1 MTTACVLPFEYT
13 CYATLPLTRTHCV
26 HCANPSAHHSHSLL
40 AARDAIRPFAHPSL
54 LLTGLPPCWGYV
66 GQRRKNMPRGKG
78 YLCCLSPLGPGWE
91 EEFAASVFTVSAP
104 DAAGGV
110 EDVGRRAG
118 AVVKL
123 GATVILID
131 QRGMV
136 WNSKPGGSMS
146 LTVNG
151 WVGLRQRGARGEMHV
166 RFTNT
171 DDGGIGGGS
180 ESGGGGGGSGS
191 GPGVS
196 AAAGL
201 SSGAAVGGGEHGE
214 GGSVAESAHRSIV
227 VGGSEDTLDAVL
239 VAQRAPDSPFSRRE
253 QSDSGD
259 GKEGSPFF
267 ADGENG
273 SLLHQRFSAD
283 DLTALGG
290 EGGSP
295 AAAVSSVASTAS
307 AGNAEGQAG
316 RQQQQ
321 QQQQEEE
328 EELGGGSGGGEGEA
342 VRYGQ
347 RVFIDVADSH
357 RSRTRRNEKR
367 LSNFKKDNSK
377 IMGGYICCDG
387 QGWDLMFTLVREH

>member
-1 MTTACVLPFEYT
+1 
-13 CYATLPLTRTHCV
+13 
-26 HCANPSAHHSHSLL
+26 
-40 AARDAIRPFAHPSL
+40 
-54 LLTGLPPCWGYV
+54 
-66 GQRRKNMPRGKG
+66 MPRGKG

-104 DAAGGV
+104 DAVGGV

-118 AVVKL
+118 DVVKL

-131 QRGMV
+131 QRDMV

-171 DDGGIGGGS
+171 TDDGGIGGGS
-180 ESGGGGGGSGS
+180 ESGR
-191 GPGVS
+191 
-196 AAAGL
+196 AW
-201 SSGAAVGGGEHGE
+201 E
-214 GGSVAESAHRSIV
+214 GGSVAESAHRFAV
-227 VGGSEDTLDAVL
+227 VGGSEDAVL
-239 VAQRAPDSPFSRRE
+239 EAQRAPDSPFSRRE

-259 GKEGSPFF
+259 GKGGSPFF

-290 EGGSP
+290 EGSSP
-295 AAAVSSVASTAS
+295 AAAVSSVTSTAS
-307 AGNAEGQAG
+307 TGEVEGQAVG
-316 RQQQQ
+316 QQQQ
-321 QQQQEEE
+321 QQQQQDEEE
-328 EELGGGSGGGEGEA
+328 EEEEEEEESGGGSCDGLGGCESEA

-357 RSRTRRNEKR
+357 RSRTRYEKR

-377 IMGGYICCDG
+377 IVGGYICCAGRVGTSCSPWYVQHCSSRDVG
-387 QGWDLMFTLVREH
+387 LMKLRMRPQCAPELGEMMGDEELNCYSCALTRN